1 MSICPS
7 NEFSNEHEDA
17 VIFQVQQIEVFVIPA
32 LAVDAN
38 GYRVILRISSSR
50 GYGWSEIFVDDSD
63 IGLDLQNWEQ
73 ELAPFIG
80 PFSIHTLTD
89 QISSSLHKSNFHDQR
104 IYYLFTNALHQVNF
118 LPDSSISNEV
128 NEETILRRRAVAYLS
143 LY

>member
-17 VIFQVQQIEVFVIPA
+17 VILLVQRIEVFVVPA

-38 GYRVILRISSSR
+38 GFRVILRISSSR

-63 IGLDLQNWEQ
+63 IGLDLQDWEQ

-89 QISSSLHKSNFHDQR
+89 HISSSLHKSTFQDQR
-104 IYYLFTNALHQVNF
+104 AYYLFTNALHQLNF
-118 LPDSSISNEV
+118 LPDSSTPNELD
-128 NEETILRRRAVAYLS
+128 EELILRRRSVAYLS